1 MAGKRSLTSLHLKS
15 LLDENDMEALVK
27 QLEPKHEPPVKPY
40 FPNSKVTEHRTNK
53 LWKAIGSPAHP
64 DILDPWTSEHLEE
77 FDGNIENFIGTVKLP
92 IGIAG
97 PLRVNGLYA
106 QGDYPLPLAT
116 SEAALVA
123 SYHRGACMISA
134 AGGCTSMMIYQ
145 APHHFHTDHSGMFR
159 GHYSSVGLGSEG
171 R

>member
-1 MAGKRSLTSLHLKS
+1 MAISR
-15 LLDENDMEALVK
+15 
-27 QLEPKHEPPVKPY
+27 Y
-40 FPNSKVTEHRTNK
+40 
-53 LWKAIGSPAHP
+53 
-64 DILDPWTSEHLEE
+64 
-77 FDGNIENFIGTVKLP
+77 FIGTVKLP

-159 GHYSSVGLGSEG
+159 GHYSSVGLGCKG